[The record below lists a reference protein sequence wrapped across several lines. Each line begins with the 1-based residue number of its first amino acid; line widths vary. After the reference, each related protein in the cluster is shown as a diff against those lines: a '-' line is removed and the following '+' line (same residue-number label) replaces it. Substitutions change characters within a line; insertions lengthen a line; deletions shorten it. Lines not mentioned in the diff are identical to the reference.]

1 MLRMLKKLTFSVS
14 LLLLFSQCTQ
24 EKSDIRVGCET
35 TSSGYYLLKWE
46 TFPPME
52 GLVEIYESSVPDS
65 FNLYNPIAET
75 EINKGFIKDVFFIQ
89 LNKRSYF
96 KLVFNKKYSVVTA
109 ERIVKMDKLFN
120 FRDLGGYYNSNGKQ
134 IRWGKLYRSSSLAS
148 ATSQDVKKINN
159 LGIRTVI
166 DLRTDRERYNAPPK
180 YLVSKII
187 NLPLRGN
194 PTFFFAD
201 KILSGEK
208 KSGDIKVYNQD
219 MFSFLLENN
228 TDYFIEMFDIL
239 LDANNYP
246 VLINC
251 FSGRERT
258 AVASALILA
267 ALDIDM
273 EQIINEYML
282 TNEQIDVTSF
292 MPDTNIFL
300 QDQEIQEAFTALFR
314 EHRGTITYSF
324 DKLIKEYGSM
334 DNFFNNELHLT
345 AKKREKLKEIMLY

>member
-1 MLRMLKKLTFSVS
+1 MLKKLSFSVS
-14 LLLLFSQCTQ
+14 LFLLFSQCTQ
-24 EKSDIRVGCET
+24 EKPDIRVGCEA

-46 TFPPME
+46 TFPQME
-52 GLVEIYESSVPDS
+52 GTVEIYESSVPDS
-65 FNLYNPIAET
+65 FNLYTPIAKT
-75 EINKGFIKDVFFIQ
+75 EINKGFIKGVFFIQ
-89 LNKRSYF
+89 PNKRSYF
-96 KLVFNKKYSVVTA
+96 KLVFNKKYEVITA

-134 IRWGKLYRSSSLAS
+134 IRWGKIYRSSSLVN
-148 ATSQDVKKINN
+148 ATSQDAKILNN

-166 DLRTDRERYNAPPK
+166 DLRTEWERYRYPSK
-180 YLVSKII
+180 YLAPQIF

-194 PTFFFAD
+194 PAFFFAD

-208 KSGDIKVYNQD
+208 KSGDIKVYNQSA
-219 MFSFLLENN
+219 FSFLLENN
-228 TDYFIEMFDIL
+228 SEYFIEIFDIL
-239 LDANNYP
+239 LDVGNYP

-258 AVASALILA
+258 AVVSALILA

-273 EQIINEYML
+273 DQIINEYML
-282 TNEQIDVTSF
+282 TNEQIDVGSF
-292 MPDTNIFL
+292 MSETNIFL
-300 QDQEIQEAFTALFR
+300 QDQEIQEAFTTLFR

-324 DKLIKEYGSM
+324 DKLIKEYGSL
-334 DNFFNNELHLT
+334 DNFFNNELNLT